1 MALVK
6 SINLLTLFLI
16 EVAVL
21 AAAVA
26 FGWHQH
32 QTVAVRVLIGVAIAT
47 VFALTWAVAAAPRA
61 RNRLRG
67 TNLFVFEVVWFG
79 VGVALLIAASHP
91 RWAVALAVVTIVS
104 KALGAL
110 WHQ

>member
-1 MALVK
+1 MSLVK

-26 FGWHQH
+26 FAWHLH
-32 QTVAVRVLIGVAIAT
+32 LAVVVGVLLGVAIALA
-47 VFALTWAVAAAPRA
+47 FAATWAVAAAPRA
-61 RNRLRG
+61 ENRLRG

-79 VGVALLIAASHP
+79 IGVALLVAASHP
-91 RWAVALAVVTIVS
+91 GWAIALAAVTVVS

>member
-1 MALVK
+1 MSLVK

-32 QTVAVRVLIGVAIAT
+32 QAVAVRLLIGVVIALA
-47 VFALTWAVAAAPRA
+47 FAMSWAVDAAPRA
-61 RNRLRG
+61 KNRLRG
-67 TNLFVFEVVWFG
+67 TNLVAFEVVWFG
-79 VGVALLIAASHP
+79 VGVGLLVAAGHSG
-91 RWAVALAVVTIVS
+91 WAVALAVVVIVS

>member
-1 MALVK
+1 MSLVK

-32 QTVAVRVLIGVAIAT
+32 QAVAVRVVIGVVIAL
-47 VFALTWAVAAAPRA
+47 VFAAAWAVAAAPRA
-61 RNRLRG
+61 KNRLRG
-67 TNLFVFEVVWFG
+67 TNLVVFEVVWFG
-79 VGVALLIAASHP
+79 VGVALLLAAGHP
-91 RWAVALAVVTIVS
+91 GWAVALAVVTVVS